1 MPLVTQSREIMRREN
16 SSKVCLNTPWRLSA
30 STDGSSVR
38 PLSALGPFCETP
50 FAAAS
55 LLNSAMKASNPPG
68 ALHVAASAGAQKT
81 DRRAAAE
88 SALTSRIVASLVSNN
103 RRDKM

>member
-30 STDGSSVR
+30 ARTDGSSVR

-68 ALHVAASAGAQKT
+68 ALHVAASAGAQNT
-81 DRRAAAE
+81 DDRRAAAE
-88 SALTSRIVASLVSNN
+88 SALTSRIVASH
-103 RRDKM
+103 REQ